1 MPGLNQI
8 KQFYE
13 NISSLGDELTIRR
26 TRGDII
32 EQLEMPE
39 GISEADDSE
48 DFLYGLPVESTDEQA
63 SAAEEK
69 APETADSG
77 NIDINALLNEN
88 LSGEQ
93 PAQSGPASTSPGQPS
108 AQPDFDV
115 DAFLKENLGDSAPA
129 VQEPSAPPAPEVS
142 VEPDIPAPS
151 AESTA
156 SADDLPMPDFDFGGT
171 SDAGDFSAD
180 FTEPAASAEPAGSS
194 TDDFEMPDFGS
205 FSDTGDTANSD
216 DTSGSVSEDDI
227 PLPDFSDTD
236 NFDVPG
242 ASAGAE
248 PAAAPEASASAD
260 EDLPMPDFDFGGE
273 ESSGTETSDSGDG
286 MDLSGFDFSD
296 SGDKASDDAGS
307 SDAPVQDQSSLI
319 PDFNLDDADNPAI
332 EDDSGSD
339 LDFSIPGFSDVTE
352 ATIPK
357 KPLPKQEDEED
368 KILQANQ
375 FTDAEHKKF
384 LENLYYYP
392 LNLRMEIETLLV
404 ENQFKEEENINL
416 IRMII
421 KKPPVR
427 QLASHVGKMLD
438 KHIEVPR
445 NYEKR
450 TAAQYEAYK
459 ATAEYQ
465 IKNRI
470 LPAAFATIV
479 IGALLFS
486 LCYLTNLFII
496 KPVRAEMLYK
506 EGYSQLENNLFPQSE
521 ETFNKA
527 ITFKK
532 NKKWAFK
539 YANGYRD
546 KKQFVHARRMYTWL
560 LNVFPKDK
568 NAGLQYA
575 EMELYDL
582 SNYEEAERVVRR
594 YVLDRFIND
603 YDGMLLLG
611 DIYLEWGTDTD
622 PSKFPLALEAYE
634 NLKEVYEQD
643 NTYLARM
650 LRYYIRTD
658 NLQKVLPLKAY
669 FYPDKKT
676 GNKRIKKYLSP
687 EDIYELSDYLLGKLY
702 GVLSP
707 AEEYLRTYI
716 EDVLPLLRCTIE
728 ADPTMPEAY
737 YNSARYYLHTGNIAT
752 AQSDLTRSLQL
763 FKSVSKKTRRRILN
777 NIDAYRLLGE
787 LYKNQRDFIK
797 AEEQYSQGIM
807 LFEKEKDISTL
818 KAGQQVGQLYSDMGD
833 IEYFI
838 SGDNDAALR
847 NYQKSIQY
855 DNDTSSI
862 RYRIGYIYYAAK
874 QYVESLGSL
883 LTAAEESGNDLHLL
897 LALGNVL
904 SLRDDNFAAE
914 GYFERFIDEFDR
926 IRIREKIIL
935 PQVDPDHND
944 LVENYMRAANN
955 YGVALSRLA
964 LRTGN
969 SSQNAKAMVYFS
981 ESSRAWDALT
991 RNQTTLERNPA
1002 SNLASQNLKY
1012 LSYPQSTF
1020 DPAMYFDIPRTLQ
1033 DEEILTQSSQ
1043 R

>member
-32 EQLEMPE
+32 EQLEIPE

-63 SAAEEK
+63 AATEEK
-69 APETADSG
+69 ASEEADSG

-93 PAQSGPASTSPGQPS
+93 PAQSEPEPAAPSPAQPS

-115 DAFLKENLGDSAPA
+115 DAFLKETLGDSAPA
-129 VQEPSAPPAPEVS
+129 AQEPPAPPAPEVP
-142 VEPDIPAPS
+142 VEPEIPSPS
-151 AESTA
+151 SESTA
-156 SADDLPMPDFDFGGT
+156 SVDDLPMPDFDFGGDT
-171 SDAGDFSAD
+171 SGSATEAADSAD
-180 FTEPAASAEPAGSS
+180 TGSA
-194 TDDFEMPDFGS
+194 DFEMPDFGS
-205 FSDTGDTANSD
+205 FSDTSDTPD
-216 DTSGSVSEDDI
+216 SGSEDDI

-236 NFDVPG
+236 NFDMPDTAG
-242 ASAGAE
+242 FSAEPE
-248 PAAAPEASASAD
+248 PAASPAPEPSAPAED
-260 EDLPMPDFDFGGE
+260 DLPMPDFDFGGE
-273 ESSGTETSDSGDG
+273 ESSGAEASDTSDG

-296 SGDKASDDAGS
+296 AGDKAAGDAGP
-307 SDAPVQDQSSLI
+307 SDAPIEDQSSLI

-332 EDDSGSD
+332 EEDSGSD

-357 KPLPKQEDEED
+357 KPLPKQEDEEE

-470 LPAAFATIV
+470 LPAAFAITV

-506 EGYSQLENNLFPQSE
+506 EGYAQLENNLFPQSE

-634 NLKEVYEQD
+634 NLKEVHQQD

-737 YNSARYYLHTGNIAT
+737 YNSARYYLHTGNTAT
-752 AQSDLTRSLQL
+752 AQSDLTKSLQL

-862 RYRIGYIYYAAK
+862 RYRIGYIYYAGK

-969 SSQNAKAMVYFS
+969 SCQNAKAMVYFS

-1020 DPAMYFDIPRTLQ
+1020 DPAMYYDIPRTLQ

>member
-13 NISSLGDELTIRR
+13 NIYSLGDELTVRR
-26 TRGDII
+26 SRGDVID
-32 EQLEMPE
+32 QPALPE

-48 DFLYGLPVESTDEQA
+48 DFLYGLPVEQS
-63 SAAEEK
+63 AEEK
-69 APETADSG
+69 AAEEAKAAESEESK
-77 NIDINALLNEN
+77 NIDINALLNEDI
-88 LSGEQ
+88 SGEAAAQ
-93 PAQSGPASTSPGQPS
+93 EPPPAAEKPA
-108 AQPDFDV
+108 AEPDFDV
-115 DAFLKENLGDSAPA
+115 DAFLKENLGSDAPA
-129 VQEPSAPPAPEVS
+129 AQESPVPETSAEPEIPAPPPAPE
-142 VEPDIPAPS
+142 
-151 AESTA
+151 A

-171 SDAGDFSAD
+171 SDTGDFSTD
-180 FTEPAASAEPAGSS
+180 FTEPAASAEPAGSG
-194 TDDFEMPDFGS
+194 TEDFEMPDFGS
-205 FSDTGDTANSD
+205 FSDTGNTANSD
-216 DTSGSVSEDDI
+216 DTSGSISDDDI

-236 NFDVPG
+236 NFDVPDTTG
-242 ASAGAE
+242 APAGEE
-248 PAAAPEASASAD
+248 PAAPPAPEVSASVD
-260 EDLPMPDFDFGGE
+260 EDLPMPDFDFGD
-273 ESSGTETSDSGDG
+273 SSDTAASGTGDG
-286 MDLSGFDFSD
+286 VDLSGFDFSESETKA
-296 SGDKASDDAGS
+296 SGDTAAE
-307 SDAPVQDQSSLI
+307 APLEDQSSLI

-332 EDDSGSD
+332 EEEAPAGSD

-352 ATIPK
+352 ATLPK
-357 KPLPKQEDEED
+357 KPVPKQEEEEE
-368 KILQANQ
+368 KVLEANQ

-392 LNLRMEIETLLV
+392 LNLRMEIENLLV

-470 LPAAFATIV
+470 LPAAFAILV
-479 IGALLFS
+479 IGSLLFS

-496 KPVRAEMLYK
+496 KPIRAEMLYK
-506 EGYSQLENNLFPQSE
+506 EGYTQLENNLFPQSE

-527 ITFKK
+527 IVFKK

-539 YANGYRD
+539 YANGYRE
-546 KKQFVHARRMYTWL
+546 KKQFIHARRMYTWL

-582 SNYEEAERVVRR
+582 NNYEEAERVVRR

-611 DIYLEWGTDTD
+611 DVYLEWGSDTD

-634 NLKEVYEQD
+634 NLKEVHEQD

-676 GNKRIKKYLSP
+676 GNKRIRKYLSP
-687 EDIYELSDYLLGKLY
+687 NDIYELSDYLLGKLY

-707 AEEYLRTYI
+707 AEEYLRTYV
-716 EDVLPLLRCTIE
+716 EDVLPLLRCTKE
-728 ADPTMPEAY
+728 ADPAMPEAY
-737 YNSARYYLHTGNIAT
+737 YNCARYYIHTGNTET
-752 AQSDLTRSLQL
+752 ARTELLNALQL
-763 FKSVSKKTRRRILN
+763 FKTVTKKTRKRILK

-787 LYKNQRDFIK
+787 LYKNQSDFIK

-807 LFEKEKDISTL
+807 LFEKEKNISTL
-818 KAGQQVGQLYSDMGD
+818 KAGQEVGLLYSDMGD

-847 NYQKSIQY
+847 NYQSSIQY
-855 DNDTSSI
+855 ENDTPSI
-862 RYRIGYIYYAAK
+862 RYRIGYIHYAAK
-874 QYVESLGSL
+874 RYVESLGSM
-883 LTAAEESGNDLHLL
+883 LTAAEENGNDLHLL

-914 GYFERFIDEFDR
+914 GYFERFMDEFDR
-926 IRIREKIIL
+926 IRIREKVIL

-944 LVENYMRAANN
+944 LVENYMHAANN
-955 YGVALSRLA
+955 YGVALSKLA

-969 SSQNAKAMVYFS
+969 SAQNAKAMVYFS

-991 RNQTTLERNPA
+991 RNQTTLVRNEG
-1002 SNLASQNLKY
+1002 SNLAAQNIKY
-1012 LSYPQSTF
+1012 MSYPQSIF
-1020 DPAMYFDIPRTLQ
+1020 EPAMYYDIPRTLQ
-1033 DEEILTQSSQ
+1033 DEEILKQAAQ

>member
-32 EQLEMPE
+32 EQLEIPE

-48 DFLYGLPVESTDEQA
+48 DFLYGLPVEATDEQA
-63 SAAEEK
+63 AATEEK
-69 APETADSG
+69 AAEAEDSG
-77 NIDINALLNEN
+77 NLDINALLNEN
-88 LSGEQ
+88 ISGEQ
-93 PAQSGPASTSPGQPS
+93 PAQSEPEPASPSPAQPS

-129 VQEPSAPPAPEVS
+129 AQEPPAPPAPEVPA
-142 VEPDIPAPS
+142 EPEIPAPPS
-151 AESTA
+151 GSTA
-156 SADDLPMPDFDFGGT
+156 SVDDLPMPDFDFGDDT
-171 SDAGDFSAD
+171 AGSATEATDSAD
-180 FTEPAASAEPAGSS
+180 TGSA
-194 TDDFEMPDFGS
+194 DFEMPDFGS
-205 FSDTGDTANSD
+205 FSDTSDTPD
-216 DTSGSVSEDDI
+216 SGSEDDI

-236 NFDVPG
+236 NFDMPDT
-242 ASAGAE
+242 AGFSSEAE
-248 PAAAPEASASAD
+248 PAAPPSPEPSAPAED
-260 EDLPMPDFDFGGE
+260 DLPMPDFDFGGE
-273 ESSGTETSDSGDG
+273 ESSGTEASDTGDG

-296 SGDKASDDAGS
+296 AGDKAAGDTSS
-307 SDAPVQDQSSLI
+307 SDAPIEDQSALI

-332 EDDSGSD
+332 EEDSGSD

-357 KPLPKQEDEED
+357 KPLPKKEDEEE

-496 KPVRAEMLYK
+496 KPIRAEMLYK

-539 YANGYRD
+539 YANGYRE

-634 NLKEVYEQD
+634 NLKEVHQQD

-658 NLQKVLPLKAY
+658 NLQKVLPLKGY

-676 GNKRIKKYLSP
+676 GNKRIRKYLSP

-737 YNSARYYLHTGNIAT
+737 YNSARYYLHTGNTAT
-752 AQSDLTRSLQL
+752 AQSDLTKSLQL
-763 FKSVSKKTRRRILN
+763 FKSASKKTRRRILN

-807 LFEKEKDISTL
+807 LFEKEKDISSL

-926 IRIREKIIL
+926 IRIREKVIL

-969 SSQNAKAMVYFS
+969 SGQNAKAMVYFS

-1002 SNLASQNLKY
+1002 SNLAAQNLKY

-1020 DPAMYFDIPRTLQ
+1020 EPAMYFDIPRTLQ

>member
-8 KQFYE
+8 KQFYD
-13 NISSLGDELTIRR
+13 NIYSLGDELTVRR
-26 TRGDII
+26 SRGDVIDQPAI
-32 EQLEMPE
+32 PE

-48 DFLYGLPVESTDEQA
+48 DFIYGLPVEQS
-63 SAAEEK
+63 AEEK
-69 APETADSG
+69 AAEEAKAAEKEEAK
-77 NIDINALLNEN
+77 NIDINALLNEDI
-88 LSGEQ
+88 SGE
-93 PAQSGPASTSPGQPS
+93 PASQEAAPAAEKP
-108 AQPDFDV
+108 AAEPDFDV
-115 DAFLKENLGDSAPA
+115 DAFLKENLGADAPA
-129 VQEPSAPPAPEVS
+129 SQEPAVPQTPAEPEIPAPPPAPEV
-142 VEPDIPAPS
+142 
-151 AESTA
+151 
-156 SADDLPMPDFDFGGT
+156 SADDLPMPDFDFGGI
-171 SDAGDFSAD
+171 SDSGDFS
-180 FTEPAASAEPAGSS
+180 TESSESAEPAGSG

-205 FSDTGDTANSD
+205 FSDTGDS
-216 DTSGSVSEDDI
+216 SGAVPEDDI
-227 PLPDFSDTD
+227 PLPDFADTD
-236 NFDVPG
+236 AGDT
-242 ASAGAE
+242 SADLT
-248 PAAAPEASASAD
+248 PPPAPEASASAD
-260 EDLPMPDFDFGGE
+260 EDLPMPDFDFGD
-273 ESSGTETSDSGDG
+273 SSDTAASDTGDG
-286 MDLSGFDFSD
+286 VDLSGFDFSE
-296 SGDKASDDAGS
+296 SETKASDGTSAE
-307 SDAPVQDQSSLI
+307 APIEDQSALI

-332 EDDSGSD
+332 EEEAPAGSD

-352 ATIPK
+352 ATLPK
-357 KPLPKQEDEED
+357 KPAPKSEDEEEKD
-368 KILQANQ
+368 LQANQ

-392 LNLRMEIETLLV
+392 LNLRMEIENLLV

-470 LPAAFATIV
+470 LPAAFAIIV
-479 IGALLFS
+479 IGSLLFS

-496 KPVRAEMLYK
+496 KPIRAEMLYK
-506 EGYSQLENNLFPQSE
+506 EGYTQLENNLFPQSE

-527 ITFKK
+527 IIFKK

-539 YANGYRD
+539 YANGYRE
-546 KKQFVHARRMYTWL
+546 KKQFIHARRMYTWL

-611 DIYLEWGTDTD
+611 DIYLEWGSDTD

-634 NLKEVYEQD
+634 NLKEVHEQD

-676 GNKRIKKYLSP
+676 GNKRIRKYLSP
-687 EDIYELSDYLLGKLY
+687 NDIYELSDYLLGKLY

-707 AEEYLRTYI
+707 AEEYLRTYV
-716 EDVLPLLRCTIE
+716 EDVLPLLRCTKE
-728 ADPTMPEAY
+728 ADPAMPEAY
-737 YNSARYYLHTGNIAT
+737 YNCARYYIHTGNTET
-752 AQSDLTRSLQL
+752 ARTELLNSLQL
-763 FKSVSKKTRRRILN
+763 FKNVTKKTRKRILK

-787 LYKNQRDFIK
+787 LYKNQSDFIK

-818 KAGQQVGQLYSDMGD
+818 KADQEVGLLYSDMGD

-855 DNDTSSI
+855 ENDTPSI
-862 RYRIGYIYYAAK
+862 RYRIGYIHYAAK
-874 QYVESLGSL
+874 HYVESLGSL

-914 GYFERFIDEFDR
+914 GYFERFMDEFDR
-926 IRIREKIIL
+926 IRIREKVIL

-944 LVENYMRAANN
+944 LVENYMHAANN
-955 YGVALSRLA
+955 YGVALSKLA

-969 SSQNAKAMVYFS
+969 SAQNAKAMVYFS

-991 RNQTTLERNPA
+991 RNQTTLVRNEG
-1002 SNLASQNLKY
+1002 SNLAAQNIKY
-1012 LSYPQSTF
+1012 MSYPQSIF
-1020 DPAMYFDIPRTLQ
+1020 EPAMYYDIPRTLQ
-1033 DEEILTQSSQ
+1033 DEEILKQASQ